1 MSAAVA
7 SFGVASRGLIE
18 AEEVVVAL
26 PAAVVNVN
34 VKHAEGDLEVLQGHE
49 ENTIVERAI
58 YAYFSAKSIGPSGVS
73 VRPVALV
80 LFIAPRV
87 PQFDKLLS
95 TRKSG

>member
-26 PAAVVNVN
+26 PAAVVKVN
-34 VKHAEGDLEVLQGHE
+34 VKHLEGDLEVLQGHE